1 MGEALQAVAFT
12 LDVNG
17 NLAGAGSTAFG
28 WWPCT
33 PESWCRKNF
42 LERVA
47 EEDRGRVL
55 DLLQKLPGQ
64 TEPVTLR
71 GHILSASGKKVA
83 VSWQARWDEQ
93 DRLIYCVMQEHPLQK
108 GQNPLELAPAVKK
121 WYNHMDDILDR
132 IEEGFTIL
140 DGEWCIMYTNHG
152 AERISGR
159 KKEDLLGRNLWELF
173 PETKGTI
180 VEEQYRKAVREQTP
194 VRFQTFIPPPYHLWL
209 EIKAYPSH
217 QGLTLFFRDISR
229 EKKAEEERSAFQR
242 QMEEQNALLHE
253 ILSRISDCFF
263 AVDRNWRVTYW
274 NQKAEEVT
282 GVKSAAI
289 LQQHLW
295 EYFSHAVSSPW
306 HDHLQQAFLSQKKTC
321 FEARSTLRPAL
332 MEVTVYPS
340 SKGLSVFFKD
350 ITHKKAKEEEHQR
363 LSLLARETVNAV
375 SIVDANGQVSWINE
389 AFTRITGYTLPEIT
403 IQGHRLLNGPLTD
416 SAVVHKM
423 ARRLQQGRPFCGEL
437 LIYTR
442 DKKKK
447 WVEVSGQPVGY
458 EQGGLFQYFFIQT
471 DITERKKLERSLRE
485 QKSKMTGAVLEGQE
499 KERAQIAR
507 ELHDGVN
514 QVLTTVK
521 LYNELC
527 MDREKQNAALL
538 QRSVHLLQ
546 SCINE
551 IRSLS
556 KRLSAPSL
564 DTSCLGASIRELVKM
579 VSDTNQMQV
588 HLDLGDEDLLSVEEN
603 LHLAIYRILQEQLTN
618 ILKHAAARV
627 VHVALQKVRNTLVL
641 QVRDDGRG
649 FDTRKK
655 ANGIGI
661 SNMISRVE
669 AFQGTLQLK
678 SAPGKGCTL
687 IARFPL
693 K

>member
-1 MGEALQAVAFT
+1 
-12 LDVNG
+12 
-17 NLAGAGSTAFG
+17 
-28 WWPCT
+28 
-33 PESWCRKNF
+33 
-42 LERVA
+42 
-47 EEDRGRVL
+47 
-55 DLLQKLPGQ
+55 
-64 TEPVTLR
+64 
-71 GHILSASGKKVA
+71 
-83 VSWQARWDEQ
+83 
-93 DRLIYCVMQEHPLQK
+93 
-108 GQNPLELAPAVKK
+108 
-121 WYNHMDDILDR
+121 
-132 IEEGFTIL
+132 
-140 DGEWCIMYTNHG
+140 
-152 AERISGR
+152 
-159 KKEDLLGRNLWELF
+159 
-173 PETKGTI
+173 
-180 VEEQYRKAVREQTP
+180 
-194 VRFQTFIPPPYHLWL
+194 
-209 EIKAYPSH
+209 
-217 QGLTLFFRDISR
+217 
-229 EKKAEEERSAFQR
+229 
-242 QMEEQNALLHE
+242 
-253 ILSRISDCFF
+253 
-263 AVDRNWRVTYW
+263 
-274 NQKAEEVT
+274 
-282 GVKSAAI
+282 
-289 LQQHLW
+289 
-295 EYFSHAVSSPW
+295 
-306 HDHLQQAFLSQKKTC
+306 LQQAFLSQKKTC

-423 ARRLQQGRPFCGEL
+423 TRRLQQGRPFCGEL

-588 HLDLGDEDLLSVEEN
+588 HLDLGDEALLSVEEN

-618 ILKHAAARV
+618 ILKHAAAGV